1 MNSTPEKKIRLTNS
15 QRLARLSEIDWNHKF
30 DLPVPPQAVIEFSK
44 LSRVTDIRI
53 QHLSNVVEQESGLTT
68 ELLKSVNSSVY
79 SFRRTVESV
88 PQAIALLGATNCTS
102 LFLTRVMDQTIND
115 VESPLISNMESRR
128 QALERARFSR
138 VVAQRLGMNPLL
150 SYTASNIQDILLPLL
165 TAEYHDEYRNYLSS
179 TEYYDLEQ
187 FERETFGWTHSELT
201 AHTLMKWGF
210 PDSLVMKVLK
220 HHDPPEELFL
230 QEGQLDEA
238 TPNSIASLL
247 GDVLNQ
253 APCGITRLVD
263 LQRFHPRM
271 SVLEMAE
278 EVDLQNRQ
286 QDETSSPGMTLVSRI
301 QASMIEQIQRRRRE
315 AIVPGRQF
323 GNYVLEDKL
332 AESSMGAV
340 FKAKHIMLRR
350 AAAIKFLRVD
360 RISAESIQQFETEVQ
375 VTSTLSHPSTIS
387 IFDYGKTSDDLFYY
401 AMEYVDGWTLQQFV
415 EADGPVPDGRVQRIL
430 LQICGSLSEAH
441 AYGLI
446 HRDIKPQ
453 NIVLSEGIG
462 GEDRVTVLDFGLV
475 SQATSSNVEKCGIKG
490 TPLYMSPE
498 CAAGQQQL
506 DGRSDLYSVAALGYF
521 LLTGKTVFDGN
532 VIELLE
538 HHIHTQPTLAS
549 RRTTNRISSDLE
561 KLLLRTLSKDPEERP
576 QSALDMIHELTL
588 CKDLTHWSSEQSKNW
603 WMAGAR
609 DRIEQHVSP
618 ELDAGDAT
626 VIGDV
631 SGSATSIGKIED
643 SSDPN
648 FQLTHG
654 GSSKDAR
661 PASSTSDSALPNA
674 TLADGSLQDGQPQDR
689 KPSDHC
695 VMQYQRTQDEISD
708 GAITAH

>member
-1 MNSTPEKKIRLTNS
+1 MSLAPENQNRLTDE
-15 QRLARLSEIDWNHKF
+15 QRLARLKGIKWDQKF
-30 DLPVPPQAVIEFSK
+30 ELPVPPQAVIEFSK
-44 LSRVTDIRI
+44 LSREADIRI
-53 QHLSNVVEQESGLTT
+53 QQLSSVVEREPGLTT

-88 PQAIALLGATNCTS
+88 PQAIALLGITNCTS
-102 LFLTRVMDQTIND
+102 LFLTRVMDQTISG

-150 SYTASNIQDILLPLL
+150 SYTASSIQDILLPLL
-165 TAEYHDEYRNYLSS
+165 TVAYHDDYRNYLSS
-179 TEYYDLEQ
+179 TQHHDLEH

-230 QEGQLDEA
+230 GEGQLNEA
-238 TPNSIASLL
+238 TPNAIASLL

-253 APCGITRLVD
+253 APCGVTRLVD

-271 SVLEMAE
+271 AVLEMAE
-278 EVDLQNRQ
+278 EVDFVSRQ
-286 QDETSSPGMTLVSRI
+286 QDEISSPGMSLVSRI

-323 GNYVLEDKL
+323 GNYVLEEKL

-375 VTSTLSHPSTIS
+375 VTSTLCHPSTVS
-387 IFDYGKTSDDLFYY
+387 IFDYGQTSDDLFYY

-475 SQATSSNVEKCGIKG
+475 SQANSTDVEKSGIKG

-538 HHIHTQPTLAS
+538 HHVHTQPTPVS
-549 RRTTNRISSDLE
+549 QRTVNPISSDLE
-561 KLLLRTLSKDPEERP
+561 ELLLRTLSKDPSQRP
-576 QSALDMIHELTL
+576 QSALDMIHELTT
-588 CKDLTHWSSEQSKNW
+588 CRELTHWTCEQSKSW

-609 DRIEQHVSP
+609 DRIQQHIRP
-618 ELDAGDAT
+618 ELNIGDDT
-626 VIGDV
+626 VIGEV
-631 SGSATSIGKIED
+631 SGSATSNGIIQKD
-643 SSDPN
+643 SNPD
-648 FQLTHG
+648 FQLSDGELPHQTKSD
-654 GSSKDAR
+654 GSNL
-661 PASSTSDSALPNA
+661 DSALPSA
-674 TLADGSLQDGQPQDR
+674 TLVDGSLKDSQLA
-689 KPSDHC
+689 KK
-695 VMQYQRTQDEISD
+695 
-708 GAITAH
+708 

>member
-1 MNSTPEKKIRLTNS
+1 MNSKPETQIRLTDD
-15 QRLARLSEIDWNHKF
+15 QRLARLKKIKWDHNF

-44 LSRVTDIRI
+44 LSRDTDIGI
-53 QHLSNVVEQESGLTT
+53 QNLSKVVEQESGLTT
-68 ELLKSVNSSVY
+68 ELLKGVNSSVY

-102 LFLTRVMDQTIND
+102 LFLTRVMDQTIKE

-165 TAEYHDEYRNYLSS
+165 TAKYRDEYRNYLSS
-179 TEYYDLEQ
+179 TEYYDIEQ

-210 PDSLVMKVLK
+210 PDSLVMNVLK

-230 QEGQLDEA
+230 RDGQLDEA
-238 TPNSIASLL
+238 TPIAIASLL

-263 LQRFHPRM
+263 VQRFHPRM
-271 SVLEMAE
+271 SVLEIAE
-278 EVDLQNRQ
+278 EVDLISHQ
-286 QDETSSPGMTLVSRI
+286 QDETSSSGMTLVGRI
-301 QASMIEQIQRRRRE
+301 QASMIEQIQRRRQE

-323 GNYVLEDKL
+323 GNYVLEGKL

-401 AMEYVDGWTLQQFV
+401 AMEYIDGCTLQQFV

-462 GEDRVTVLDFGLV
+462 GEDRLTVLDFGLV
-475 SQATSSNVEKCGIKG
+475 SQATSSNIEKCGIKG

-521 LLTGKTVFDGN
+521 LLTGKTVFHGN
-532 VIELLE
+532 ILELLG
-538 HHIHTQPTLAS
+538 HHINTEPTPAS
-549 RRTTNRISSDLE
+549 SRTANRISSDLE
-561 KLLLRTLSKDPEERP
+561 KLLLRTLSKDPAQRP
-576 QSALDMIHELTL
+576 QSALDMIHELTM
-588 CKDLTHWSSEQSKNW
+588 CQDLTHWSSEQSRNW
-603 WMAGAR
+603 WMEGAR
-609 DRIEQHVSP
+609 DRIEQHVSAM
-618 ELDAGDAT
+618 LSDGDAT

-631 SGSATSIGKIED
+631 TGSATSIGEIAVD
-643 SSDPN
+643 SHSEA
-648 FQLTHG
+648 QL
-654 GSSKDAR
+654 SN
-661 PASSTSDSALPNA
+661 AL
-674 TLADGSLQDGQPQDR
+674 
-689 KPSDHC
+689 H
-695 VMQYQRTQDEISD
+695 
-708 GAITAH
+708 

>member
-1 MNSTPEKKIRLTNS
+1 MNANSEHPKGLTDE
-15 QRLARLSEIDWNHKF
+15 QRLDRLRKMKWDHKF
-30 DLPVPPQAVIEFSK
+30 ELPVPPQAVIEFSK
-44 LSRVTDIRI
+44 LSRESDIKI
-53 QHLSNVVEQESGLTT
+53 QQLSNVVEREPGLTT
-68 ELLKSVNSSVY
+68 ELLRSVNSSVY

-88 PQAIALLGATNCTS
+88 PQAIALLGITNCTS
-102 LFLTRVMDQTIND
+102 LFLTRVMDQSFSG

-150 SYTASNIQDILLPLL
+150 SYTASSIQDILLPLL
-165 TAEYHDEYRNYLSS
+165 TVEYHDEYRNYLSS
-179 TEYYDLEQ
+179 TEYQDLEH

-201 AHTLMKWGF
+201 ANILLEWGF

-220 HHDPPEELFL
+220 HHEPPEELFL
-230 QEGQLDEA
+230 QDAQLDEA
-238 TPNSIASLL
+238 TPNAIASLL

-253 APCGITRLVD
+253 APCGVTRLVD

-278 EVDLQNRQ
+278 EVDLLARQ
-286 QDETSSPGMTLVSRI
+286 QDEASSHGMSLVSRL
-301 QASMIEQIQRRRRE
+301 QTSMIEQIQRRRSE

-323 GNYVLEDKL
+323 GNYVLEEKL

-375 VTSTLSHPSTIS
+375 VTSTLCHPSTIS
-387 IFDYGKTSDDLFYY
+387 IFDYGKTSEDLFYY

-415 EADGPVPDGRVQRIL
+415 ESDGPVLDGRVQRIL
-430 LQICGSLSEAH
+430 LQICGSLAEAH

-462 GEDRVTVLDFGLV
+462 CEDRVTVLDFGLV
-475 SQATSSNVEKCGIKG
+475 SQANSTNVEESGIKG

-506 DGRSDLYSVAALGYF
+506 DGRSDLYSVAALGYY
-521 LLTGKTVFDGN
+521 LLTGKTVFQGN
-532 VIELLE
+532 VLELLNC
-538 HHIHTQPTLAS
+538 HVNLAPKPVS
-549 RRTTNRISSDLE
+549 SQTDNRISSDLE
-561 KLLLRTLSKDPEERP
+561 DLLMRTLSKDPNDRP
-576 QSALDMIHELTL
+576 QSALDMIHQLTACQVL
-588 CKDLTHWSSEQSKNW
+588 DAWTSEQSRTW
-603 WMAGAR
+603 WSADPHHR
-609 DRIEQHVSP
+609 IDRQATGITNST
-618 ELDAGDAT
+618 DDT

-631 SGSATSIGKIED
+631 SGSAIRDLKNSHSDRPQTTASIPAPVSPLQELQQQDHSRTKATAAD
-643 SSDPN
+643 D
-648 FQLTHG
+648 TMT
-654 GSSKDAR
+654 AR
-661 PASSTSDSALPNA
+661 
-674 TLADGSLQDGQPQDR
+674 
-689 KPSDHC
+689 
-695 VMQYQRTQDEISD
+695 
-708 GAITAH
+708 

>member
-1 MNSTPEKKIRLTNS
+1 MNSTPKVQQRLTDE
-15 QRLARLSEIDWNHKF
+15 QRIERLRKMKWDHKF
-30 DLPVPPQAVIEFSK
+30 ELPVPPQAVIEFSK
-44 LSRVTDIRI
+44 LSREADIRI
-53 QHLSNVVEQESGLTT
+53 QHLSNVVEREPGLTT

-88 PQAIALLGATNCTS
+88 PQAIALLGITNCTS
-102 LFLTRVMDQTIND
+102 LFLTRVMDQTISGT
-115 VESPLISNMESRR
+115 ESPLISNMESRR

-150 SYTASNIQDILLPLL
+150 SYTASSIQDILLPLL
-165 TAEYHDEYRNYLSS
+165 TVEYHDDYRNYLSS
-179 TEYYDLEQ
+179 TVHHDLEH

-201 AHTLMKWGF
+201 AHVLMEWGF

-230 QEGQLDEA
+230 REGQLDEA
-238 TPNSIASLL
+238 TPNAIASLL

-253 APCGITRLVD
+253 APCGVTRLVD

-271 SVLEMAE
+271 TVLEMAE
-278 EVDLQNRQ
+278 EVDLLTRQ
-286 QDETSSPGMTLVSRI
+286 QGEASSPGMTLVSRV

-323 GNYVLEDKL
+323 GNYVLEEKL

-375 VTSTLSHPSTIS
+375 VTSTLCHPSTIS

-401 AMEYVDGWTLQQFV
+401 AMEYVDGWTLQHFV
-415 EADGPVPDGRVQRIL
+415 EADGLVPDGRVQRIL
-430 LQICGSLSEAH
+430 LQICGSLAEAH

-462 GEDRVTVLDFGLV
+462 CEDRVTVLDFGLV
-475 SQATSSNVEKCGIKG
+475 SQTNSEHVEEHGIKG

-532 VIELLE
+532 VLELLDSHVHSE
-538 HHIHTQPTLAS
+538 PAPVSS
-549 RRTTNRISSDLE
+549 RTSNRISKDLE
-561 KLLLRTLSKDPEERP
+561 ELLMRTLSKKPAERP
-576 QSALDMIHELTL
+576 QSALDMIH
-588 CKDLTHWSSEQSKNW
+588 DLTACQGLSPWTSEQSRSW
-603 WMAGAR
+603 WTTNPHS
-609 DRIEQHVSP
+609 RIDQHVIN
-618 ELDAGDAT
+618 EINVGDET

-631 SGSATSIGKIED
+631 SGNATSD
-643 SSDPN
+643 SVVPSN
-648 FQLTHG
+648 T
-654 GSSKDAR
+654 
-661 PASSTSDSALPNA
+661 TSDSALPH
-674 TLADGSLQDGQPQDR
+674 TTLQDGSRHDGRRADCQHL
-689 KPSDHC
+689 SDE
-695 VMQYQRTQDEISD
+695 VSD